1 MRPNWFYLMDRI
13 NLIIQSN
20 PSIIT
25 FFFFNDAYIL
35 TNAPC
40 KSCCLGLQPGGIQ
53 DCMSRAHQNYTM
65 GTPLFLNDPI
75 AEVTQT
81 GNQMKR
87 RRLIFPTVI
96 PLGIIPKD
104 EPRFT
109 GVIVTI
115 PSKGLRVRH
124 CWVSGFTDVHTSHSN
139 LAFRSDSQKIVLSHR
154 ENVFST
160 TVILHGEPF
169 FVWSKGNFG
178 SNVHP
183 GARIVSGIVGNKTSA
198 FPCTLKPHFFL

>member
-1 MRPNWFYLMDRI
+1 MPHAKVVALAFSQVAYKIVWVGPIRI
-13 NLIIQSN
+13 ILWVLLCSWMIQ
-20 PSIIT
+20 
-25 FFFFNDAYIL
+25 
-35 TNAPC
+35 
-40 KSCCLGLQPGGIQ
+40 LQG
-53 DCMSRAHQNYTM
+53 
-65 GTPLFLNDPI
+65 
-75 AEVTQT
+75 VTQT

-198 FPCTLKPHFFL
+198 FPCTLKPHFFIWHCTLLQREGFRL